1 MPHESTQGIV
11 HIWRKL
17 RSPFALP
24 QVTAKCHVCEW
35 EKIDI
40 DVLGCTLCGNVHACA
55 YGKCTHTIETG
66 DGLVCE
72 FSGVVVYTKR
82 FVETEFM
89 DTLCVSGVE
98 MPDLQQNTEADVTNI
113 VTTLLCSH
121 RNTKMRR
128 NSLTTFLAKCSSNC
142 ERRLRNKNNVMLMC
156 DQLLNHFSNVPYM
169 FSYVT
174 TEDRKRL
181 VLLAVRNCCRVFHI
195 LVKHGM
201 CIRGNE
207 VQRLAVG
214 VVYLM
219 RSGVFMNGVVVLPR
233 LKELNMLLPP
243 EATLFDSYGVHPK
256 YITEMENRLKFCLRH
271 AET

>member
-1 MPHESTQGIV
+1 MLHANADDMV
-11 HIWRKL
+11 YIWRQL

-24 QVTAKCHVCEW
+24 QVTSQCHVCEW

-40 DVLGCTLCGNVHACA
+40 DVLGCTLCGKVHKCA
-55 YGKCTHTIETG
+55 YGSCTNTIETG

-98 MPDLQQNTEADVTNI
+98 MPDLQQTTAADVTQI
-113 VTTLLCSH
+113 VTTLLCSQ
-121 RNTKMRR
+121 RNTSIKRT
-128 NSLTTFLAKCSSNC
+128 SLAAILTKCSNNC
-142 ERRLRNKNNVMLMC
+142 DRRCHHKDNMMLRCV
-156 DQLLNHFSNVPYM
+156 DLLVQFGKTPYV
-169 FSYVT
+169 FSYVA
-174 TEDRKRL
+174 TEERQRL
-181 VLLAVRNCCRVFHI
+181 VVFAVENCCRVFHI

-214 VVYLM
+214 IVYLM
-219 RSGVFMNGVVVLPR
+219 RFGVFMDGLVVLPR
-233 LKELNMLLPP
+233 IMELNKLLPP
-243 EATLFDSYGVHPK
+243 ESSLFHAYGVHPK

-271 AET
+271 PVK